1 MESYMLKIDFG
12 EETMGRTWNIWVV
25 F

>member
-1 MESYMLKIDFG
+1 MLKIDFG